1 MPESQLIVHDLQAS
15 SHPGRYAPTPA
26 YQVEVTHVALSEVLA
41 AMSRALDL
49 TEGSM
54 EGHTVRTCIIGMR
67 IADELGLSAFDKV
80 ALYGA
85 LLLKDSGA
93 GGVTRLNDVVAEEAP
108 LQKALS
114 LDIGSL
120 PQKTR

>member
-1 MPESQLIVHDLQAS
+1 MHDSQLIVHDLQAS
-15 SHPGRYAPTPA
+15 SHPSQYASTPA
-26 YQVEVTHVALSEVLA
+26 YQVEVTHVSLSEVLA

-49 TEGSM
+49 TEGRM

-85 LLLKDSGA
+85 LLLKDSGV
-93 GGVTRLNDVVAEEAP
+93 GGVIRLDEVVA
-108 LQKALS
+108 S
-114 LDIGSL
+114 
-120 PQKTR
+120 